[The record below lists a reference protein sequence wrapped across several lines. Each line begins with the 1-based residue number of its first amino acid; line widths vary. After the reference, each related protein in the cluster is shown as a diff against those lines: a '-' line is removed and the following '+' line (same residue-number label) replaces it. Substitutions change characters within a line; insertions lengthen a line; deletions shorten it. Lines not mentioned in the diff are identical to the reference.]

1 MGFEPSLPGGA
12 APFPM
17 NEAASFDACA
27 ESLMAASRALEREL
41 QSKFAQDFF
50 QSMLG
55 LTLSLDQSY
64 DAWKQV
70 EEVRRKLAQDRGA
83 KVSFRQ
89 ALLEY
94 FLHSPHLRDPVVTEF
109 GELQRLRLTSTID
122 HLTGTN
128 NRRNFDDALAREVP
142 RAGRYGHELSLTLM
156 DLNRFK
162 EVNDTHGH
170 DTGDQLLALSGKLL
184 IEVVRTSDE
193 AFRIG
198 GDEFALLL
206 PQTAFSSAL
215 ILAERIRQT
224 FGEKVRP
231 LDLKVPVSIAY
242 GIATSPREAKDAKAL
257 FTLADQ
263 RMYDFKRSIGSP
275 RCAPRRFK
283 RIPVEDSDAH
293 VVLRAETES
302 HRGDLLDFSFGG
314 VGLRVPSG
322 ISLPEVFVGDLH
334 LRVLPPVSVQLR
346 KVHSQPE
353 SQGMLRVGC
362 SFAQP
367 IPGGGS
373 LPSQF

>member
-1 MGFEPSLPGGA
+1 MS
-12 APFPM
+12 APFISHDT
-17 NEAASFDACA
+17 ASFDACA
-27 ESLMAASRALEREL
+27 ESLMATGRALERDL
-41 QSKFAQDFF
+41 QARFAQDFF
-50 QSMLG
+50 SSMLG
-55 LTLSLDQSY
+55 LNLSLDQSF

-70 EEVRRKLAQDRGA
+70 EQLRQKLTHDRGA
-83 KVSFRQ
+83 EVPFRQ

-142 RAGRYGHELSLTLM
+142 RAERYGHELSLTLM

-162 EVNDTHGH
+162 EINDTHGH
-170 DTGDQLLALSGKLL
+170 SIGDELLALSGKLL

-206 PQTAFSSAL
+206 PQTAFSSAQ
-215 ILAERIRQT
+215 ILSERIRQK
-224 FGEKVRP
+224 FSERVRE
-231 LDLKVPVSIAY
+231 LNLKVPVSIAY
-242 GIATSPREAKDAKAL
+242 GVATSPREAKDAKNL
-257 FTLADQ
+257 FALADQ

-283 RIPVEDSDAH
+283 RIPVEDVDAH
-293 VVLRAETES
+293 VMLRSETES

-314 VGLRVPSG
+314 VGVRVPSG
-322 ISLPEVFVGDLH
+322 LHLPDVFVGDLH
-334 LRVLPPVSVQLR
+334 LRVLPPVTVSLR
-346 KVHSQPE
+346 KVHTLHEPSGTE
-353 SQGMLRVGC
+353 RIGC
-362 SFAQP
+362 SFLEPLADTR
-367 IPGGGS
+367 S
-373 LPSQF
+373 LPASI